1 MSSPCVRRF
10 FLASAALLAAAAL
23 AGCFGNRYAA
33 ENPGSVR
40 LQGVWRLNRAASDDP
55 QKTIDKLKE
64 EALKKIRR
72 AMNAQPAPSYGGP
85 GGGQGGG
92 RRRGQGGQGGGTS
105 DQVPD
110 EPPQAPGPGMDPLR
124 NSPTMHELRA
134 ILQRNDFL
142 TIKQSTDQVSFDYG
156 TTVRSYT
163 PGGRSVVSSENGVAD
178 QTSGWSG
185 KQYVI
190 NIKPQLGPL
199 VVEEYALSPDGKQL
213 IVKSHIGPF
222 ELSKV
227 NLTRVYDATGAV
239 IPNSRPSND

>member
-1 MSSPCVRRF
+1 
-10 FLASAALLAAAAL
+10 LTTAL
-23 AGCFGNRYAA
+23 AGCFGNHYAA
-33 ENPGSVR
+33 ENPSSLQ
-40 LQGVWRLNRAASDDP
+40 LQGVWRLNRAASEDP
-55 QKTIDKLKE
+55 QKIIDKLKE
-64 EALKKIRR
+64 EAEKKIRR
-72 AMNAQPAPSYGGP
+72 AMNAQQGGSYGGP
-85 GGGQGGG
+85 GGGPGGGG
-92 RRRGQGGQGGGTS
+92 RRRGGGQGGGGQS
-105 DQVPD
+105 GPGDPLPED
-110 EPPQAPGPGMDPLR
+110 LPQAPGPGMDPLR

-134 ILQRNDFL
+134 ILQRSDFL
-142 TIKQSTDQVSFDYG
+142 TIKQSSEQVSFDYG

-199 VVEEYALSPDGKQL
+199 VLEEYSLSPDGKQL

-239 IPNSRPSND
+239 IPNSRPTND